1 MRYFLGSFF
10 GAEFKKSVIIIN
22 FAIVPLQ
29 ILKFIWGAYMCATRF
44 LLTIGFHWF
53 HGALHRLPVASA
65 RVRICAA
72 PAALP
77 HGPHLGGKCA

>member
-29 ILKFIWGAYMCATRF
+29 ILKFIK
-44 LLTIGFHWF
+44 I
-53 HGALHRLPVASA
+53 LPTKNFEIWDKKINKQKKIIMNIAFESPSKTLS
-65 RVRICAA
+65 IMT
-72 PAALP
+72 
-77 HGPHLGGKCA
+77 